1 MSLSAVVRLACAH
14 MGDKC
19 CSCGQPDVP
28 YQESQISAAVI
39 TKLLQKSGTLPANA
53 VIQDVKHKKFGA
65 GEGLASDMHRL
76 TISYG
81 PNADPSWPTSL
92 VLKFGPTG
100 LGNKILMDVV
110 LNLFLKEHLFYAR
123 DMPNTTGM
131 PAPKCYFSSYGG
143 YARTCILLEDLAPA
157 RPGDQITGVSAEDMK
172 TGLLALA
179 KMHAKFYN
187 KVGAS
192 PETKDW
198 PGRQQDTGFK
208 SMIKK
213 LFSDS
218 REPFCSPELLKTFKL
233 TPADIPNLLELVQ
246 FFADDKYEAYLKND
260 LNDYKELHAKSQFG
274 TTLCHG
280 DFRTDNV
287 FFKCNDGKLRIID
300 FQLVREDHPSFDIN
314 YSFYNSLQVEVRRE
328 HEMALIEAYVTEMRR
343 LGTDLGMVEFLLSF
357 QKTLVS
363 SLFTQVVAS
372 KAVDPTATE
381 RGTQLF
387 QALFTRL
394 DTLVGDWKV
403 LEAFKMMVQKMDGDG
418 VRSKYTDD
426 ELRSV
431 LPDGAW
437 RLVEKDR
444 QQGSGIPEAL
454 QGA

>member
-28 YQESQISAAVI
+28 YQESQISAPVI

-53 VIQDVKHKKFGA
+53 VIQDLKHKKFGV
-65 GEGLASDMHRL
+65 GEGLASDMYRL

-81 PNADPSWPTSL
+81 PNADASWPTSL
-92 VLKFGPTG
+92 VCKFGPTG
-100 LGNKILMDVV
+100 LGVKILMDVV
-110 LNLFLKEHLFYAR
+110 LNLFLKEHLFYER
-123 DMPNTTGM
+123 NMPNATGM

-179 KMHAKFYN
+179 QMHAKFYN

-198 PGRQQDTGFK
+198 PGRQQNVGFK
-208 SMIKK
+208 TMCKK
-213 LFSDS
+213 LFCDT
-218 REPFCSPELLKTFKL
+218 REEFCGEALLAKLNL
-233 TPADIPNLLELVQ
+233 TPADIPNVLEFVQ
-246 FFADDKYEAYLKND
+246 FFTDDQYETFLKND
-260 LNDYKELHAKSQFG
+260 MNDYKELNARSQFG

-300 FQLVREDHPSFDIN
+300 FQLVREDHPSNDVN
-314 YSFYNSLQVEVRRE
+314 YGFYTSMKTEVRRE

-343 LGTDLGMVEFLLSF
+343 LGADLGMDEFLVSF
-357 QKTLVS
+357 QKTIVVGIVA
-363 SLFTQVVAS
+363 QVIAAKS
-372 KAVDPTATE
+372 VDTGSE

-387 QALFTRL
+387 QETFLRL
-394 DTLVGDWKV
+394 DALVGDWKV
-403 LEAFKMMVQKMDGDG
+403 LGAFKMMVQKMDADG
-418 VRSKYTDD
+418 VRSKYTDE
-426 ELRSV
+426 ELRST

-437 RLVEKDR
+437 RLVEKHR
-444 QQGSGIPEAL
+444 QQGSGLPEAV